1 MSNEIKDGLDAV
13 LPPGRPPVSLD
24 VDSVVSSGRRA
35 RRRRRV
41 IGSGAALSVLAAGAL
56 TVALV
61 GQGIVAT
68 EEPDVVALP
77 GQDADDSEVLV
88 LDPDKDYYW
97 SMWGDPHASDQDA
110 SSPYGQEENET
121 SRALT
126 EQFWSYLMETYPGV
140 TLWENVGSTSN
151 DEPENK
157 GWAEVPGDPTE
168 VGYVLQHTIPL
179 FEGSVDLDQ
188 PPPIEDL
195 VMERTSY
202 GTYQISESSMSIGGV
217 DLRFPERAAGPID
230 DDRIVLDLVG
240 VHAFPAGS
248 HTVRTGDMLDL
259 LPECENHVEC
269 ETEDLV
275 GPDGQDIRVGTAYGQ
290 WSEEGPTDSIISHT
304 VVLYKEDGSA
314 IVLDNTMSLDTA
326 EYEEDPVPPALSMEQ
341 LVDFAIALS
350 TVEII

>member
-61 GQGIVAT
+61 GQGIVAAD
-68 EEPDVVALP
+68 ESGVVALP
-77 GQDADDSEVLV
+77 GQDADDVEVPV

-97 SMWGDPHASDQDA
+97 SMWGDPHAPDSVG
-110 SSPYGQEENET
+110 SSPYGQDENET

-126 EQFWSYLMETYPGV
+126 DRFWSYLMETYPGV
-140 TLWENVGSTSN
+140 TLWENVGYST
-151 DEPENK
+151 DEEPENQ
-157 GWAEVPGDPTE
+157 GWEEVPGDPAE
-168 VGYVLQHTIPL
+168 VGYILQHTNAL
-179 FEGSVDLDQ
+179 FEGSDDFD
-188 PPPIEDL
+188 PPAPIEDL
-195 VMERTSY
+195 VMEQTSY
-202 GTYQISESSMSIGGV
+202 GTYQSSGSASSIGGV
-217 DLRFPERAAGPID
+217 DLRFTDRAAGPIA
-230 DDRIVLDLVG
+230 DDRVVLDLVG
-240 VHAFPAGS
+240 VHAYPAGS
-248 HTVRTGDMLDL
+248 HTVRTGDILDL
-259 LPECENHVEC
+259 LPDCENHVEC

-275 GPDGQDIRVGTAYGQ
+275 GPDGQDIRVRTAYGQ

-314 IVLDNTMSLDTA
+314 IMLSNTMSLDTA
-326 EYEEDPVPPALSMEQ
+326 EYEEDPVPPALSVEQ
-341 LVDFAIALS
+341 LMDFAIAMS
-350 TVEII
+350 TVEIV